1 MKSAEELYIQ
11 KVKGFLFG
19 LKNKSKQIGDID
31 IEKFLSKIAI
41 TNPNMA
47 IDLSEQYDKFKPKE
61 NVVEWF

>member
-11 KVKGFLFG
+11 KVRGFLFG

-31 IEKFLSKIAI
+31 IERFLSKIAI

-47 IDLSEQYDKFKPKE
+47 IELAYEYDKYKPKE
-61 NVVEWF
+61 IIIEWF